1 MNKASYLIRRVIRGP
16 IPCPSDYCC
25 NWNDMKPI
33 ERLQVSGNAS
43 TEAERVLN
51 VLTALGNGGTSFSSL
66 VGYAT

>member
-1 MNKASYLIRRVIRGP
+1 
-16 IPCPSDYCC
+16 
-25 NWNDMKPI
+25 MKPI